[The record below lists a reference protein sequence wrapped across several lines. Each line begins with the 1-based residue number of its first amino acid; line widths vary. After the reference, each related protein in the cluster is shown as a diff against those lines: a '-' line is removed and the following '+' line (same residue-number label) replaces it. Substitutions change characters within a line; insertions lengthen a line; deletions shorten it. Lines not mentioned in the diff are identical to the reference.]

1 MSLFRKKK
9 YSNEISPAEKEW
21 IKKSFSNERKSYVI
35 AVIHKKN
42 KKLKETIVELDN
54 EIVIIDKTPHYAG
67 DDSIFFKSVK
77 LKNNKYDIPKVDV
90 YEGSVIAVHPC
101 KDIYDIKFS
110 KRVVDMIGLKIEQ
123 GVLESKR
130 RKKMDMRKII
140 MAVLIGIAAIIIFS
154 KMF

>member
-1 MSLFRKKK
+1 MSLFKKK
-9 YSNEISPAEKEW
+9 RFSNEISPAEKEW
-21 IKKSFSNERKSYVI
+21 IKKTYNNEKKSYII

-42 KKLKETIVELDN
+42 KKLKEIVTELDN

-67 DDSIFFKSVK
+67 DDAIFFKNIK
-77 LKNNKYDIPKVDV
+77 LKNNKYDIPKIDV

-101 KDIYDIKFS
+101 KDIYDIRFS

-130 RKKMDMRKII
+130 KRKLDLRKILT
-140 MAVLIGIAAIIIFS
+140 ALLIGIAAILIFS